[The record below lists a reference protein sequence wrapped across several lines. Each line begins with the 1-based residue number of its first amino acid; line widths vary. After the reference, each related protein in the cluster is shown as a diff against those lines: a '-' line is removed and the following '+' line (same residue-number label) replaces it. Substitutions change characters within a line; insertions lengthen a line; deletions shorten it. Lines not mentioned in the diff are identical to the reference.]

1 MPFEI
6 KIRQTG
12 IFRTRLKIER
22 LNTVSCV
29 IGMHDRF
36 QRFTDMIPSEG
47 YLIIY
52 DPEHIGTGVRMRYA
66 EDETEET
73 VLSVPGVTTKYDIEL
88 LMNLTAAVMKKWHTR
103 TIEYDGFRYKRDA
116 LSELGEILC
125 AKSRKVLSEIH
136 SDYDNEL
143 RLVHGALWPL
153 VFETDQIRSYAKEDE
168 WEKFASLLHE
178 CQSRNLYWCAC
189 HVFLDDDQ
197 KNYQGVMTI
206 TCGIDTIIPLKP
218 APPVDM
224 IDPVSGD
231 AIECRKYLARIV
243 TGPNRRPILQME
255 YHKFLEMIHAWEMPL
270 YDARHVV
277 YHADEEKLLK
287 EAERQEEM
295 GGKPCW

>member
-66 EDETEET
+66 EDETSET
-73 VLSVPGVTTKYDIEL
+73 VLSVPGVTTKYGIEL

-103 TIEYDGFRYKRDA
+103 TIEYDGFTYKRDA
-116 LSELGEILC
+116 LSEFGEILC
-125 AKSRKVLSEIH
+125 AKSRKVLSEIR
-136 SDYDNEL
+136 SDYDTGL

-178 CQSRNLYWCAC
+178 CQSRNL
-189 HVFLDDDQ
+189 
-197 KNYQGVMTI
+197 
-206 TCGIDTIIPLKP
+206 
-218 APPVDM
+218 
-224 IDPVSGD
+224 
-231 AIECRKYLARIV
+231 
-243 TGPNRRPILQME
+243 
-255 YHKFLEMIHAWEMPL
+255 
-270 YDARHVV
+270 
-277 YHADEEKLLK
+277 
-287 EAERQEEM
+287 
-295 GGKPCW
+295 

>member
-66 EDETEET
+66 EDETSET

-103 TIEYDGFRYKRDA
+103 TIEYDGFTYKRDA

-136 SDYDNEL
+136 SDYDNGL

-153 VFETDQIRSYAKEDE
+153 VFETDQIRSYAKEVKYSSCEFFSDYNRTPYSPDSD
-168 WEKFASLLHE
+168 KIICVLK
-178 CQSRNLYWCAC
+178 CAVAELNNI
-189 HVFLDDDQ
+189 HDFPP
-197 KNYQGVMTI
+197 K
-206 TCGIDTIIPLKP
+206 KP
-218 APPVDM
+218 
-224 IDPVSGD
+224 
-231 AIECRKYLARIV
+231 
-243 TGPNRRPILQME
+243 
-255 YHKFLEMIHAWEMPL
+255 
-270 YDARHVV
+270 
-277 YHADEEKLLK
+277 
-287 EAERQEEM
+287 
-295 GGKPCW
+295 